1 MKSSRNSHTKKSHY
15 CPPRAGSV
23 VSGTPQRLPSGG
35 RFRFCSAVVEWHDS
49 WLITSRRRFESCPRN
64 RTDKPVS
71 VGNNPG
77 SAGPAQHRRCT
88 GLGRLVS
95 YPGDCIYGATMD
107 LKSAAAEST
116 IAGIA
121 SKTTQTGA
129 AVAVI
134 GGLAANELAAYGGLA
149 VAVSG
154 LLMNWLYRHRADRR
168 DAEKHA
174 LELERLRQE

>member
-1 MKSSRNSHTKKSHY
+1 
-15 CPPRAGSV
+15 
-23 VSGTPQRLPSGG
+23 
-35 RFRFCSAVVEWHDS
+35 
-49 WLITSRRRFESCPRN
+49 
-64 RTDKPVS
+64 
-71 VGNNPG
+71 
-77 SAGPAQHRRCT
+77 
-88 GLGRLVS
+88 
-95 YPGDCIYGATMD
+95 MD